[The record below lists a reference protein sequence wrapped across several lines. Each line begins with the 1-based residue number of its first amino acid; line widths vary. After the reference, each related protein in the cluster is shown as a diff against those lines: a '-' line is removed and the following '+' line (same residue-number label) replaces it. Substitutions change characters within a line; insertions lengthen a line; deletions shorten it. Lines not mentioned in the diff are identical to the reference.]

1 MLSGPITHRDTG
13 QQLLAAAWPC
23 GCLMIDNLL
32 NIQILVFVP
41 PTLVCVWGGVQYG
54 LYLRCA
60 AVSTASARPAEP
72 RWTQYSLFTY
82 LLLGRG
88 PGSSWGSGLGH
99 PIWLTNALLYRRKIP
114 KLHQTLY
121 LNLIRLMQQPSLYVA
136 SLFWILGM
144 SFVMRYGS
152 QPLVR

>member
-13 QQLLAAAWPC
+13 QQLLAAAWPR
-23 GCLMIDNLL
+23 GCLLIDNLL

-41 PTLVCVWGGVQYG
+41 PTLVCVWGGCSMG
-54 LYLRCA
+54 CTCA
-60 AVSTASARPAEP
+60 ALLSPQHQPGQQSRVPP
-72 RWTQYSLFTY
+72 QYSLFTY

-136 SLFWILGM
+136 SLFWISGT
-144 SFVMRYGS
+144 SFVMRAGS